1 MLLGVS
7 FSDIYSGPWPCNEL
21 NVSRHILYLLHYQST
36 ITFWSIITV
45 LVVTRV
51 HFDDTNF
58 IDRSAVHFS
67 FPQIHY
73 VQFRVVSSPGFSCIK
88 HVLFDDANLIDRSA
102 VHFSFPQIHNVQFG
116 AVPFPGF
123 NCTRHVHFED
133 ANLIDRSAVHV
144 SLVVHYINANFSF
157 PQIHTCSVWSR
168 TFPWV

>member
-1 MLLGVS
+1 MSVGIS
-7 FSDIYSGPWPCNEL
+7 YIYYIT
-21 NVSRHILYLLHYQST
+21 SRLLH
-36 ITFWSIITV
+36 FWSIITV

-58 IDRSAVHFS
+58 IYRSAVHFSFSQIYYVQFGAVPFPGFNCIIHVHFDDTNLIDRSAVHFS

-73 VQFRVVSSPGFSCIK
+73 VQF
-88 HVLFDDANLIDRSA
+88 
-102 VHFSFPQIHNVQFG
+102 G

-123 NCTRHVHFED
+123 NCIRHVHFED

-157 PQIHTCSVWSR
+157 PHIHTCSVWSG
-168 TFPWV
+168 TFPRV